1 MMYIMNVEA
10 NMYKVSE
17 VAEMLSIGKIK
28 IVEALILHD
37 IELAPFIK
45 KERHLTYISDQGVR
59 KLESLLFT
67 KHPETRIE
75 EESLTEDLLQ
85 DNDSD
90 GLDQLNVFIE
100 KNEEKKSEL
109 RNEIIDLKRKLS
121 QLDKD
126 IKYMAESIFQ
136 AQGILNEDI
145 KWTESLLASMNQ
157 NVDSQKNVGK
167 ASFFNKLK
175 K

>member
-1 MMYIMNVEA
+1 MEA

-37 IELAPFIK
+37 SELAPFIT

-59 KLESLLFT
+59 KLEMLLFS
-67 KHPETRIE
+67 KHTETSIKE
-75 EESLTEDLLQ
+75 DLSTEDFSLE
-85 DNDSD
+85 NKSDS
-90 GLDQLNVFIE
+90 LDQLNIFIE
-100 KNEEKKSEL
+100 KNEEKKYEL

-126 IKYMAESIFQ
+126 IKYKAESIFQ

-145 KWTESLLASMNQ
+145 KWTESLLASMNR
-157 NVDSQKNVGK
+157 NIDSEKSAGK